1 MSQDTSVHEFSVIEA
16 GINQRDEMATLAKM
30 IDPEYVIVTS
40 IGNSHLEGLGTIEG
54 VASEKAH
61 LFEIPENPKRVFFG
75 EDCLKFEN
83 FSNWVNQG
91 KPCTVLKRG
100 KPENKLSANE
110 AYFNFWTET
119 NKVGDWI
126 TLELWRYQSPPF
138 FTFHTI
144 YVRRHAGEF
153 ITSNFAGF

>member
-1 MSQDTSVHEFSVIEA
+1 M
-16 GINQRDEMATLAKM
+16 
-30 IDPEYVIVTS
+30 
-40 IGNSHLEGLGTIEG
+40 
-54 VASEKAH
+54 
-61 LFEIPENPKRVFFG
+61 
-75 EDCLKFEN
+75 
-83 FSNWVNQG
+83 NQG

-138 FTFHTI
+138 SLSIQSMSEGMLGI
-144 YVRRHAGEF
+144 YH
-153 ITSNFAGF
+153 